1 MTKEQ
6 ILNGMS
12 EEDFYNLYPDQASW
26 ENAQQMK
33 LGGLSGAPHNGQPT
47 AKEFFSYGSHA
58 NDGINIPMGNP
69 LYLAYGGIPMAQAG
83 KNMTPQ
89 EWAKQEQLN
98 LINRTGVQT
107 PKNKGNLGAAN
118 TLFNPFANDS
128 DVSDDQIDSS
138 HVYPNNPNLA
148 SYFKGDKMIVGPAV
162 NTPKAQS
169 EAAKF
174 NVGKIFKMKRNIF
187 TPAEAYANYQENG
200 GFIDYNNNTT
210 YPTFS
215 QGGYD
220 YEDGGMMNNSSD
232 NYIYNYG
239 GSYDPGLQK
248 YQGDKQGSQVD
259 YGKLAD
265 LKRQEKNNNMS
276 IEGILSSFRPGE
288 DTTAGPMGLAR
299 EKARAYQIQLANKIK
314 NHPDNIK
321 KEEDG
326 GSVINLINALTK
338 AKKKAY
344 GGANSQP
351 GGNQSHIENL
361 KSTFNKFVRDNV
373 NNVLINEQADSI
385 KKEYGGLMQGREGI
399 QVNPNLYKQNS
410 DKSPG
415 DLREA
420 INNMFSSSNP
430 YNNYGMNNLPINYSY
445 KMNDK
450 NKDVLNQV
458 LSNPSSRIKNV
469 KHGLFGNTVTYG
481 YRDQKNKPYPVQ
493 ITDLQNKPMEYIP
506 EGEDPTMGSMFED
519 ETFQNRLPNYFPN
532 QRGNSETKP
541 IEDDSVTEKFNFFY
555 DDNDGK
561 LKLQIGDNNPVEVN
575 NQKVQKAL
583 TPYQIEHRNDA
594 KYNIDLEGANIPTI
608 EEAMDNSVEGI
619 DTAVQQMKDQGIKDE
634 YKKDPEVDLTENIN
648 NQVIDPN
655 NELWKNHFKKQKQE
669 SLRHLTKP
677 ASDIQNLIN
686 SKSTQQK
693 YGGLYKAQ
701 YGVDHNS
708 KNPKDGKYDNNGNEI
723 VESTSG
729 TTSLPIFGANNAVFG
744 TTAPSSVTG
753 NIAGNNGVYNWSQPK
768 PPDNIFAGKPK
779 DNSIFNTKMVETNKD
794 ELAPLLKEAN
804 TNLGN
809 PEKNVDVKT
818 KRKFSNTT
826 KLDVGNTLLAGLSN
840 SINLASDTSQDFY
853 KNKLIGDNIFPVNQE
868 ENKGNY
874 DINSGN
880 FYNSKYGGYMQQ
892 GGYPQ
897 QSAQQPNQ
905 EQIVQG
911 VAQMLQQGAQ
921 PEEIAQQLIQMGLP
935 QEEAMQLIQAVM
947 QQLQGSQQQQPMQYG
962 GYSMNEDEESYEDD
976 LTEDEIAE
984 LRNGGYNVQYI

>member
-83 KNMTPQ
+83 VNMTPQ

-118 TLFNPFANDS
+118 TLFNPFADDS

-138 HVYPNNPNLA
+138 HVFPNNPNLA

-239 GSYDPGLQK
+239 GSYDPGLQE
-248 YQGDKQGSQVD
+248 YQVAGQVD

-361 KSTFNKFVRDNV
+361 RSTFDGIIN
-373 NNVLINEQADSI
+373 NNVHNALINEQADAI
-385 KKEYGGLMQGREGI
+385 KKEYGGLMKAQDGVAGTAVDP
-399 QVNPNLYKQNS
+399 QVKQNAFKQNVDKYDNALNSSFS
-410 DKSPG
+410 D
-415 DLREA
+415 LVY
-420 INNMFSSSNP
+420 SNKR
-430 YNNYGMNNLPINYSY
+430 NNYYPNYYQGMNYMPMNYSPMNKISKEDDAMY
-445 KMNDK
+445 KALQK
-450 NKDVLNQV
+450 
-458 LSNPSSRIKNV
+458 NPSSRLTGYKN
-469 KHGLFGNTVTYG
+469 KSYLNGLFGKTEFTFG
-481 YRDQKNKPYPVQ
+481 YKDQNAGPIQLKGEAATPYKGAFDPNSGIPMRLQGPEDNSYFRGKSKINQALRDYTKQPSDVH
-493 ITDLQNKPMEYIP
+493 DFFR
-506 EGEDPTMGSMFED
+506 S
-519 ETFQNRLPNYFPN
+519 
-532 QRGNSETKP
+532 KP
-541 IEDDSVTEKFNFFY
+541 IQN
-555 DDNDGK
+555 DN
-561 LKLQIGDNNPVEVN
+561 VN
-575 NQKVQKAL
+575 TDIQSKKL

-608 EEAMDNSVEGI
+608 QKAMDNSVEGKNETQIYRNSI
-619 DTAVQQMKDQGIKDE
+619 DKDLEEKSKEFEEDDKDFSG
-634 YKKDPEVDLTENIN
+634 KN
-648 NQVIDPN
+648 NK
-655 NELWKNHFKKQKQE
+655 NEIILSPQ
-669 SLRHLTKP
+669 R
-677 ASDIQNLIN
+677 
-686 SKSTQQK
+686 

-701 YGVDHNS
+701 YGKDHNS
-708 KNPKDGKYDNNGNEI
+708 KNPMDGTYDNYSNI
-723 VESTSG
+723 ISSG
-729 TTSLPIFGANNAVFG
+729 TNGMTGGWGTSF
-744 TTAPSSVTG
+744 TTPQSTALAGKPTG
-753 NIAGNNGVYNWSQPK
+753 NITSGMTMSGVSGTEANDKLAPILKDATTNTANETGEEKQVKITSKQRPNFNHEAVVNWTNTGMDVVS
-768 PPDNIFAGKPK
+768 NIFNKAQDRSQEQLANMQLG
-779 DNSIFNTKMVETNKD
+779 DNSFNVN
-794 ELAPLLKEAN
+794 
-804 TNLGN
+804 
-809 PEKNVDVKT
+809 
-818 KRKFSNTT
+818 
-826 KLDVGNTLLAGLSN
+826 
-840 SINLASDTSQDFY
+840 
-853 KNKLIGDNIFPVNQE
+853 NQE
-868 ENKGNY
+868 KRGDY
-874 DINSGN
+874 DMNSGDFRPDQVLN
-880 FYNSKYGGYMQQ
+880 TRYGGYMQQ

-947 QQLQGSQQQQPMQYG
+947 QQLQGGQEQQPMQYG
-962 GYSMNEDEESYEDD
+962 GYSMDEEDEESYEDD